1 MQMPS
6 TQTSK
11 PPQLSQTPVSA
22 AVVVKALKSSVKA
35 AFLTSSPQAPGTLK
49 PRALVRPSPGPVQEN
64 HLSEAQFPP
73 KL

>member
-1 MQMPS
+1 MPS

-22 AVVVKALKSSVKA
+22 AVVVKALNNSVKA
-35 AFLTSSPQAPGTLK
+35 AFLTSSTQAPGTLR

-64 HLSEAQFPP
+64 HLAEAQFPP